1 MLNDINGY
9 PNLSSKCTPA
19 AFVKCLNESAPE
31 TGEMTYGEA
40 SSKLVGAPLAYV
52 YSPDQQFRLLYSAP
66 EALKHGTL
74 FEELYKPM
82 EVYGNE

>member
-1 MLNDINGY
+1 MLNDMNGY
-9 PNLSSKCTPA
+9 PNICPECAPDVFAKCNSEPTPEA
-19 AFVKCLNESAPE
+19 
-31 TGEMTYGEA
+31 GGMTYGEA
-40 SSKLVGAPLAYV
+40 SAKLVGAPLAYV

-82 EVYGNE
+82 EVYSNE

>member
-1 MLNDINGY
+1 MLNNMNGY
-9 PNLSSKCTPA
+9 PNISIECEPCVFAKCNSESK
-19 AFVKCLNESAPE
+19 PE
-31 TGEMTYGEA
+31 PGNMTYGEA
-40 SSKLVGAPLAYV
+40 SAKLQDAPLAYV
-52 YSPDQQFRLLYSAP
+52 YSPDQKFRLLYSAP

>member
-1 MLNDINGY
+1 MLNNMNGY
-9 PNLSSKCTPA
+9 PNISAECMPS
-19 AFVKCLNESAPE
+19 AFVKCNSRPAPE
-31 TGEMTYGEA
+31 AGEMTYGEA
-40 SSKLVGAPLAYV
+40 SAKLTGAPLAYV